1 MVKEWNSQLDKSSW
15 CRRGAGIIYRMLR
28 ISLHCRSSI
37 VIYVKKYVT
46 QRIYLITT
54 DNIIVLD
61 HVFNLMKKS
70 NLIGRL

>member
-37 VIYVKKYVT
+37 
-46 QRIYLITT
+46 
-54 DNIIVLD
+54 
-61 HVFNLMKKS
+61 
-70 NLIGRL
+70 